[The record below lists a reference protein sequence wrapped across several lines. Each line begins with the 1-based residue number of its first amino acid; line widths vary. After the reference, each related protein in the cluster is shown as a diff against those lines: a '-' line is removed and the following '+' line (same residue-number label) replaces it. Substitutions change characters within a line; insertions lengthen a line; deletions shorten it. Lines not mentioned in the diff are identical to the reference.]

1 MRYLSTSLIALAGL
15 GINPVEQAVA
25 QDPGGQPDWIEQ
37 AKILAQ
43 MEGTSV
49 GEQVRRYRLQE
60 KANKLDERFSSDPD
74 YGGAQ
79 VERKGPNFKV
89 SFAFKGSGK
98 QRNIDDPELAGA
110 STVVSAAHSIG
121 EIQQERQRLTKL
133 LRDNGQSAAF
143 AVRFQ
148 ELQLFPEDPARVKAL
163 IDNGTIVPA
172 SFVKV
177 REGPAKREDE
187 ANIEGAGLMTGY
199 GPDPETGVIS
209 NYRCV
214 GGFSVTNGTISGLA
228 TAGHCDPTPGDLRT
242 HRGVAI
248 GTRKDHRYRVNGLD
262 ISWHNKAG
270 DVYLN
275 RVRTSATTF
284 YSITAV
290 APQAP
295 MQNTPVCLILKDDR
309 QVCSYVWG
317 TTYYPPSNTDGPYIV
332 LDRDQ
337 AVGGD
342 SGGPWFYGNTA
353 YGLHQGNYVDPVNG
367 LKYDQYTPAASLPRM
382 GINVKVAQ

>member
-1 MRYLSTSLIALAGL
+1 MYLVTVVS
-15 GINPVEQAVA
+15 VA
-25 QDPGGQPDWIEQ
+25 TILFASAASAQNDSGQPDWLEQ
-37 AKILAQ
+37 ARILAK
-43 MEGTSV
+43 MEGTSI

-74 YGGAQ
+74 YAGAQ
-79 VERKGPNFKV
+79 IDRKGPTFKI
-89 SFAFKGSGK
+89 SFAFKGAGK
-98 QRNIDDPELAGA
+98 QRSVDDTELA
-110 STVVSAAHSIG
+110 SVSAFVPAAYSLG
-121 EIQQERQRLTKL
+121 EIQQERQRLTQL
-133 LRDNGQSAAF
+133 LRDNNLSASF

-148 ELQLFPEDPARVKAL
+148 ELQLFPDDPGRVKAL
-163 IDNGTIVPA
+163 VDNGTIVLAP
-172 SFVKV
+172 FVKL
-177 REGPAKREDE
+177 REGPARREDE
-187 ANIEGAGLMTGY
+187 ANIDGAGLMTGY

-214 GGFSVTNGTISGLA
+214 GGFSVTNGTIDGLA

-248 GTRKDHRYRVNGLD
+248 GTRKGHTYRVNGLD
-262 ISWHNKAG
+262 VSWHNKTG

-275 RVRTSATTF
+275 RVRTSSTSYYT
-284 YSITAV
+284 ITV
-290 APQAP
+290 VGPQAP
-295 MQNTPVCLILKDDR
+295 AQNTPVCLILKDDR

-317 TTYYPPSNTDGPYIV
+317 TIYYAPNNTDGPYIV
-332 LDRDQ
+332 TDRDQ

-353 YGLHQGNYVDPVNG
+353 YGIHQGNYIDPVNG